1 MSSDSDSSNATPRLT
16 VSRLSSPTGSLASL
30 DDLNI
35 PTLLEGNRPLAKQNL
50 QSPKTPKEECRAQ
63 LTSPRRPLSGQILEH
78 ITSRYHPYSRTT
90 NEHQAQQSPLS
101 TMSLL
106 ERSEIFARE
115 VGNMSTK
122 VLKKAVLAK
131 EASREYQRQ
140 NLATAWKIE
149 ELKRHLNLVESFRE
163 ENEHRLT
170 TAVKDLELFESFLSD
185 DTPHE
190 IRTESQRL
198 LDTYHEDISVLSV
211 TDHDLDCLMLCI
223 PGEA

>member
-1 MSSDSDSSNATPRLT
+1 
-16 VSRLSSPTGSLASL
+16 
-30 DDLNI
+30 
-35 PTLLEGNRPLAKQNL
+35 
-50 QSPKTPKEECRAQ
+50 
-63 LTSPRRPLSGQILEH
+63 
-78 ITSRYHPYSRTT
+78 
-90 NEHQAQQSPLS
+90 
-101 TMSLL
+101 
-106 ERSEIFARE
+106 
-115 VGNMSTK
+115 MSTK

-140 NLATAWKIE
+140 NLLATAWKIE
-149 ELKRHLNLVESFRE
+149 ELKRHLDLVESFRE
-163 ENEHRLT
+163 ENEHHLT

-211 TDHDLDCLMLCI
+211 TDHGLNCLMSYV